1 MKWITESA
9 KRSRR
14 LKDKYSMRGTD
25 IYIQEPLGEHINL
38 DFVFDYIMAR
48 VPNKLLDSVDVI
60 YVGDF
65 PDFKR
70 RDINAYYDDGAIF
83 VTNNQD
89 DDKDMIDDIV
99 HEIAHGVE
107 ERYNDFIYSDNTLE
121 KEFLAKRQA
130 LYRMMKAHDL
140 NPPKI
145 MITDSSF
152 NKELDDYFYEEVG
165 YEIMND
171 LVNGVYVSA
180 YAATSLNEYFA
191 RGFEEYVFGER
202 KYLAKYCPALF
213 RVLEDLFEEAK

>member
-25 IYIQEPLGEHINL
+25 IYIQDPVGKHINL
-38 DFVFDYIMAR
+38 NFVFDYIMAR
-48 VPNKLLDSVDVI
+48 VPNKLLESVDVI

-70 RDINAYYDDGAIF
+70 RDINAYYDSGAIF

-121 KEFLAKRQA
+121 KEFFAKRQVI
-130 LYRMMKAHDL
+130 YRTMKSHELD
-140 NPPKI
+140 PPKI
-145 MITDSSF
+145 MITDTSY
-152 NKELDDYFYEEVG
+152 NEELDSYFYEEVG

-171 LVNGVYVSA
+171 LVNGIFVSA

-202 KYLAKYCPALF
+202 KYLSKNCPALF
-213 RVLEDLFEEAK
+213 RLLEELFEEEK